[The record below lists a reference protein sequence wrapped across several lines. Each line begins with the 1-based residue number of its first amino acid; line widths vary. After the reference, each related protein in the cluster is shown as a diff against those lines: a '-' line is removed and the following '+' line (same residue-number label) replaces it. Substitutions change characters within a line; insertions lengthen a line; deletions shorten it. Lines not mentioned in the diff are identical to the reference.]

1 MEYETPKGM
10 RDFLPEEKILRDEVV
25 AKLKKTF
32 ELYGF
37 NPIETPALEDYKT
50 CTAKFGAGEEAD
62 VLQELFALE
71 DRAGRK
77 LGLRFEMT
85 FPLARVI
92 ANNPQ
97 LAKPFKRYAM
107 GPVWR
112 NGPIKLGRYREFW
125 QADVDIVGTSELS
138 SDAEML
144 SLAETAFKKLG
155 LDIVIKVNN
164 RKLLKGMMNS
174 CNIPEKEQDSVI
186 ITIDKLN
193 KIGLEG
199 VKAELKEKG
208 ISTDS
213 ISKLLKLIQLKG
225 NAKQITAMLKSEL
238 RNEIAGEG
246 IAEIN
251 ALFEYLKE
259 FGVKSA
265 ELDVSLAR
273 GLSYYT
279 GTIFEVFMKEGEI
292 KSSIAAGGRWDD
304 MIQKFANSKLP
315 MPAVGISFGLDVICD
330 VLKLQEKTSARKSI
344 VSAYLVPLGTVKES
358 IKIAQKLREGGINT
372 DLDLTGKSISKN
384 LEYANRQGIPYVA
397 IIGPKELKEDSVMLK
412 DMKKGEEKK
421 IKTAELVKALKNK

>member
-25 AKLKKTF
+25 ALLKETF

-37 NPIETPALEDYKT
+37 NPIETPALEEYKT
-50 CTAKFGAGEEAD
+50 CVAKFGAGEEAD
-62 VLQELFALE
+62 VMQELFSLE

-125 QADVDIVGTSELS
+125 QADVDVVGTSELS
-138 SDAEML
+138 ADAEML
-144 SLAETAFKKLG
+144 ALAETVFGELG
-155 LDIVIKVNN
+155 LDITIKVNN
-164 RKLLKGMMNS
+164 RKILNGMMES
-174 CNIPEKEQDSVI
+174 CDIAEKLQDSVI

-193 KIGLEG
+193 KIGIEG
-199 VKAELKEKG
+199 VTKELKEKG
-208 ISTDS
+208 IGTDS

-238 RNEIAGEG
+238 RNEISGEG

-251 ALFEYLKE
+251 VLFEYLKE
-259 FGVKSA
+259 FGVKNA

-279 GTIFEVFMKEGEI
+279 GTIFEVFMKEGEL
-292 KSSIAAGGRWDD
+292 KSSIASGGRWDN
-304 MIQKFANSKLP
+304 MIQKFAGLDKP
-315 MPAVGISFGLDVICD
+315 IPAVGISFGVDVICD
-330 VLKLQEKTSARKSI
+330 VLKLQKKKEVKKSVVTVYVI
-344 VSAYLVPLGTVKES
+344 PIGTLKES
-358 IKIAQKLREGGINT
+358 IAIMQKLREAGINT
-372 DLDLTGKSISKN
+372 DFDMNGKGISKN
-384 LEYANRQGIPYVA
+384 LEYANKQGIPYVV

-421 IKTAELVKALKNK
+421 VKISELGKVLKK